1 MAEIVIKGTAY
12 PLKFGMGL
20 LREID
25 TRYKRPIE
33 PNIDKN
39 VGFQYTVASLMD
51 GSSVA
56 LEDILLTANKTEK
69 PRLTQAVLDEYL
81 EDKETDLQALQ
92 AEVIGFLDDSNV
104 CALQMKILRT
114 LLTQAQALA

>member
-12 PLKFGMGL
+12 PLKFGMGF

-69 PRLTQAVLDEYL
+69 PRLTQSVLDEYL

>member
-12 PLKFGMGL
+12 PLKFGMGF